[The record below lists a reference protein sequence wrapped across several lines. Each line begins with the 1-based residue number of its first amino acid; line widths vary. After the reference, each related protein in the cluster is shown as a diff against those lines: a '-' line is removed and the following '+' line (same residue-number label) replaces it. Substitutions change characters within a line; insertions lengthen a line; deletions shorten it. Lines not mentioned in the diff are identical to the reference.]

1 MEVTPTLIRHAMFP
15 PKKILLIASVLSGM
29 TVWGHANDDPHAAP
43 AAAKPAVT
51 KPGVAA
57 PAAAGAATAK
67 LVVATPA
74 AGAVANVAAPTA
86 KPQPATDAA
95 PIVKLIKEPPLVEQT
110 KAAAA
115 PVKDGKPTPTA
126 TPQEIAARIAERL
139 ARLRATMIEKPI
151 KKSRPQPQ
159 IEWSGKSVG
168 TDVRTN
174 VGKSAALAAIQ
185 PAAPHKSLHW
195 SYGGEGGPIRWADM
209 RPEWATCGNGSRQSP
224 IDIRSGI
231 KVDLEP
237 IGFDYKPTGF
247 SIIDTGH
254 TIQVNLGAG
263 NHMTVG
269 GRVFE
274 LVQFHFHRP
283 SEERINGRAYD
294 MVAHLEHRDSNGKL
308 AVVAV
313 LIERGAARKLVQT
326 IWNNMPLEKN
336 ETVTPA
342 GAMDMNDILPAKRDY
357 FTYMGSLT
365 TPPCSEG
372 VLWMV
377 MKDPVTISQ
386 EQIDIFARLY
396 QMNAR
401 PIQATAERLIK
412 ESN

>member
-1 MEVTPTLIRHAMFP
+1 MSVS
-15 PKKILLIASVLSGM
+15 KKILLIASILYGM
-29 TVWGHANDDPHAAP
+29 TGAGQANDDPHAAAVP
-43 AAAKPAVT
+43 AKAAPAASAAPAGPAAKPAAT
-51 KPGVAA
+51 TSAPTTSSAPGTT
-57 PAAAGAATAK
+57 AAG
-67 LVVATPA
+67 
-74 AGAVANVAAPTA
+74 
-86 KPQPATDAA
+86 
-95 PIVKLIKEPPLVEQT
+95 PIVKLVKEPPLVEES
-110 KAAAA
+110 KAAR
-115 PVKDGKPTPTA
+115 PVGKDGKPVANA
-126 TPQEIAARIAERL
+126 TPQEVAARIAERL
-139 ARLRATMIEKPI
+139 SRMRAAMIEKPVR
-151 KKSRPQPQ
+151 KTRPPAQ
-159 IEWSGKSVG
+159 IEWSGKPG
-168 TDVRTN
+168 GAEAHATA
-174 VGKSAALAAIQ
+174 GKKATAAAALS
-185 PAAPHKSLHW
+185 APSHQSVHW

-209 RPEWATCGNGSRQSP
+209 SPEWAACGKGSRQSP

-263 NHMTVG
+263 NHITVG
-269 GRVFE
+269 GRMFE

-294 MVAHLEHRDSNGKL
+294 MVAHLVHRDANGKL

-326 IWNNMPLEKN
+326 VWNNMPLEKN
-336 ETVTPA
+336 ELVTPA
-342 GAMDMNDILPAKRDY
+342 GAMDMNDILPAKREY

-396 QMNAR
+396 EMNAR

>member
-1 MEVTPTLIRHAMFP
+1 MMLFKNIFLVSGLFCLFFSNSR
-15 PKKILLIASVLSGM
+15 ASE
-29 TVWGHANDDPHAAP
+29 TVHPAPAVPAAPVAAAP
-43 AAAKPAVT
+43 ATATQAKMIMPPVPVPEAKPA
-51 KPGVAA
+51 A
-57 PAAAGAATAK
+57 PAG
-67 LVVATPA
+67 
-74 AGAVANVAAPTA
+74 
-86 KPQPATDAA
+86 
-95 PIVKLIKEPPLVEQT
+95 
-110 KAAAA
+110 
-115 PVKDGKPTPTA
+115 KDGKPLPTA
-126 TPQEIAARIAERL
+126 TPQEVSARIAQRL
-139 ARLRATMIEKPI
+139 ARLRAANLEKPGP
-151 KKSRPQPQ
+151 KRKATAAT
-159 IEWSGKSVG
+159 EWSGKSTG
-168 TDVRTN
+168 AEAHAN
-174 VGKSAALAAIQ
+174 AGKSTATRTLEHKT
-185 PAAPHKSLHW
+185 PHW
-195 SYGGEGGPIRWADM
+195 GYGGEAGPIRWAEM
-209 RPEWATCGNGSRQSP
+209 SPEWAACGTGSRQSP

-247 SIIDTGH
+247 SIIDNGH

-263 NHMTVG
+263 NHITIG
-269 GRVFE
+269 GRMFE

-294 MVAHLEHRDSNGKL
+294 MVAHLVHRDANGKL

-326 IWNNMPLEKN
+326 VWNNLPLEKN
-336 ETVTPA
+336 ETVTAA
-342 GAMDMNDILPAKRDY
+342 GAMDMNDILPVKREY

-377 MKDPVTISQ
+377 LKDPVTISQ

>member
-1 MEVTPTLIRHAMFP
+1 MLYINSVRRAMSSSTNA
-15 PKKILLIASVLSGM
+15 LLIASVFFAIAI
-29 TVWGHANDDPHAAP
+29 TCHANDDPHAAP
-43 AAAKPAVT
+43 IVKPA
-51 KPGVAA
+51 
-57 PAAAGAATAK
+57 PA
-67 LVVATPA
+67 V
-74 AGAVANVAAPTA
+74 
-86 KPQPATDAA
+86 
-95 PIVKLIKEPPLVEQT
+95 
-110 KAAAA
+110 AAA
-115 PVKDGKPTPTA
+115 PVVKLVKEPPSGEETKPAVLIGRNGKPVPTA
-126 TPQEIAARIAERL
+126 TPQEVAARIAERL
-139 ARLRATMIEKPI
+139 TKLRSATIEKPLN
-151 KKSRPQPQ
+151 KPKPHPQ
-159 IEWSGKSVG
+159 IEWSGKPAGKQVHANA
-168 TDVRTN
+168 D
-174 VGKSAALAAIQ
+174 KSASMAAAQ
-185 PAAPHKSLHW
+185 LNSGHW
-195 SYGGEGGPIRWADM
+195 SYGAEGGPIRWADIS
-209 RPEWATCGNGSRQSP
+209 PEWAACGSGNRQSP

-263 NHMTVG
+263 NHITVG
-269 GRVFE
+269 GRMFE

-294 MVAHLEHRDSNGKL
+294 MVAHLVHRDNNGKL

-326 IWNNMPLEKN
+326 VWNNMPLEKN
-336 ETVTPA
+336 ETVSPA
-342 GAMDMNDILPAKRDY
+342 GAIDMNDILPARREY

-386 EQIDIFARLY
+386 EQIDIFAHLY

-401 PIQATAERLIK
+401 PIQASAGRLIK

>member
-1 MEVTPTLIRHAMFP
+1 MDCRVALSDCRRIMKVRIHVIRCAMFRST
-15 PKKILLIASVLSGM
+15 KILLSASVLCGM
-29 TVWGHANDDPHAAP
+29 TIAGHASDDPHAAP
-43 AAAKPAVT
+43 APAAAKAAPAPAT
-51 KPGVAA
+51 PKSAAPPAAAA
-57 PAAAGAATAK
+57 PAAAPVVK
-67 LVVATPA
+67 LVKEPA
-74 AGAVANVAAPTA
+74 LAEETKSA
-86 KPQPATDAA
+86 KP
-95 PIVKLIKEPPLVEQT
+95 VG
-110 KAAAA
+110 
-115 PVKDGKPTPTA
+115 KDGKAVPTA
-126 TPQEIAARIAERL
+126 TPQEVAARIAERL
-139 ARLRATMIEKPI
+139 TRLRAAMIEKPL
-151 KKSRPQPQ
+151 KKPKSQAQ
-159 IEWSGKSVG
+159 IEWSGKPAGAEVHASA
-168 TDVRTN
+168 
-174 VGKSAALAAIQ
+174 GKNAAAIAAAAALQAHV
-185 PAAPHKSLHW
+185 HKSVHW
-195 SYGGEGGPIRWADM
+195 SYGGDAGPVRWADM
-209 RPEWATCGNGSRQSP
+209 SPEWAACGNGNRQSP

-237 IGFDYKPTGF
+237 IAFDYKPTGF
-247 SIIDTGH
+247 SIIDNGH

-263 NHMTVG
+263 NHITVG
-269 GRVFE
+269 GRMFE
-274 LVQFHFHRP
+274 LLQFHFHRP

-294 MVAHLEHRDSNGKL
+294 MVAHLVHRDASGKL

-313 LIERGAARKLVQT
+313 LIERGGARKLVQT
-326 IWNNMPLEKN
+326 VWNNMPLEKN

-342 GAMDMNDILPAKRDY
+342 GAMDMNEILPARREY